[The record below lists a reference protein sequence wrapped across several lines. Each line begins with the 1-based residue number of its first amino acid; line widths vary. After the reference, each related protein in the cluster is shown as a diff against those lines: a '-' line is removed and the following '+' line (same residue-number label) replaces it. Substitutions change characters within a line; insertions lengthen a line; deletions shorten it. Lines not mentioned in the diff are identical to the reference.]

1 MSIPPRIRVWLHAD
15 SLESG
20 GLEKNVETIA
30 TGLPKDTF
38 EPYVSWSWRD
48 GVVGDRIRA
57 AGIPVF
63 HLPHAPEFRSSSVG
77 VLRRASPTV
86 FHSFSCAKHAHD
98 TDLAADAGIP
108 CVVTFRGNIRH
119 WDPKLEV
126 QPWEQKRNAR
136 THRITACC
144 QTVADYCARIE
155 GVERDRITTVL
166 NGAPEPPPRGTT
178 ADLRAELGLTPLS
191 FVVGYLARYRKLKA
205 HDVLIRAF
213 AQVLAVRPDSHLVC
227 SGLADDGV
235 LEELRSLVA
244 ELGVANR
251 IHLLDSRDDVSALYY
266 GFDLYAH
273 ASRSE
278 GFSNSILEAMAHGLP
293 VVATRVGGTAE
304 ALEDGVTGALVEP
317 GDAEALA
324 SAIIRAAGNPDLR
337 IAWGQAGRS
346 AVSQRFTMAS
356 MIAGYADVYR
366 SLATR
371 PGEAPTTGLRSLFG
385 RLLRGFGG

>member
-1 MSIPPRIRVWLHAD
+1 M
-15 SLESG
+15 
-20 GLEKNVETIA
+20 
-30 TGLPKDTF
+30 
-38 EPYVSWSWRD
+38 
-48 GVVGDRIRA
+48 
-57 AGIPVF
+57 F
-63 HLPHAPEFRSSSVG
+63 HLPHAPEVRSRSVE
-77 VLRRASPTV
+77 VLRRFSPTI

-98 TDLAADAGIP
+98 TDLAADACIP
-108 CVVTFRGNIRH
+108 SVVTFRGNIRH

-126 QPWEQKRNAR
+126 QPWELKRNAR

-155 GVERDRITTVL
+155 GVEPTRITTVL

-178 ADLRAELGLTPLS
+178 ADLRTGLGLPPSS

-278 GFSNSILEAMAHGLP
+278 GFSNSILEAMAHSLP

-304 ALEDGVTGALVEP
+304 AVDDGVTGALVQP
-317 GDAEALA
+317 DDVDGLA
-324 SAIIRAAGNPDLR
+324 DAIIRAAENPGLR
-337 IAWGQAGRS
+337 AAWGQAGRS
-346 AVSQRFTMAS
+346 VVAARFTMAS
-356 MIAGYADVYR
+356 MIAGYAEVYR

-371 PGEAPTTGLRSLFG
+371 PVEEPKTGLRAIVGRLFG
-385 RLLRGFGG
+385 GGR

>member
-63 HLPHAPEFRSSSVG
+63 HLPHAPEFRSRSVE
-77 VLRRASPTV
+77 VLRRFSPTI

-98 TDLAADAGIP
+98 TDLAADACIP
-108 CVVTFRGNIRH
+108 SVVTFRGNIRH

-126 QPWEQKRNAR
+126 QPWELKRNAR

-155 GVERDRITTVL
+155 GVEPTRITTVL

-178 ADLRAELGLTPLS
+178 ADLRTGLGLPPSS

-278 GFSNSILEAMAHGLP
+278 GFSNSILEAMAHSLP

-304 ALEDGVTGALVEP
+304 AVDDGVTGALVQP
-317 GDAEALA
+317 DDVDGLA
-324 SAIIRAAGNPDLR
+324 DAIIRAAENPGLR
-337 IAWGQAGRS
+337 AAWGQAGRS
-346 AVSQRFTMAS
+346 VVAARFTMAS
-356 MIAGYADVYR
+356 MIAGYAEVYR

-371 PGEAPTTGLRSLFG
+371 PVEEPKTGWRAIVGRLFG
-385 RLLRGFGG
+385 GGR